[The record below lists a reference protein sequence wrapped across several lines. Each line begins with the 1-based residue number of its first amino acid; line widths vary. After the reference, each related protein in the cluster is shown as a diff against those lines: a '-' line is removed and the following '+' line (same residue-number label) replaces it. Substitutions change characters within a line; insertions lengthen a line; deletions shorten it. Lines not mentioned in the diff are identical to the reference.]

1 MRVEDSWRVV
11 DGENDSFD
19 TSILPSVSD
28 DDVLLPL
35 SSEQPSDGFP
45 SQFSSQNHSQLSQ
58 RSTDSIG
65 DFVKHQEDE
74 QVILRQPFRPSMTS
88 LAGTPH
94 KSLYRTP
101 DPEFRMPLIDIEND
115 RRSSGKSSRTARAL
129 ISSGSREASYFRDVH
144 LRQQRGAFSTGS
156 PVRRKEKRRSGARES
171 SSRTEKADLSM
182 HFSAWVQNSIHWALS
197 VVGLAFLYAKR
208 PLAFFLAIY
217 LSFGAVIITQNM
229 VQRSIFTSLSPICRI
244 PGTSFLNLPF
254 CPTFPSDSPNTP
266 SSPVEFEDLVT
277 VQSKFEDVL
286 EKSSDGV
293 SLPFEM
299 KRSETT
305 LRDLRTLLRQSEVV
319 AKDELIFELDGYIDT
334 SRQTASDLQRFNT
347 HVGSAVDA
355 VISINRWT
363 SRYIDSMAP
372 VDDDKAG
379 LVPSS
384 ALAVWTGWIFYPF
397 QPTEMQFSE
406 QILREKYIEHT
417 ALISERIASLILE
430 AQAVLRLLT
439 KAEDHLSLIYDVT
452 SRSTAATSSRRSE
465 TLWNIWTL
473 VGANNGRLHHL
484 SEQLSLLRQV
494 DSQRTSAVAQVSALV
509 VELESIQAGLGD
521 LRERVAAPRLIQASI
536 GPGTPL
542 PLSIH
547 IETIDRG
554 IERLEAAR
562 VRIRA
567 AEDDRVR
574 EALVKSGIRGDDR
587 LIDSQK
593 D

>member
-19 TSILPSVSD
+19 TTILPSVSD

-45 SQFSSQNHSQLSQ
+45 SQFSSQNQSQFSQ
-58 RSTDSIG
+58 RSTDSIR
-65 DFVKHQEDE
+65 DFVKHQEDD
-74 QVILRQPFRPSMTS
+74 QVILRQPFRPSVPS
-88 LAGTPH
+88 LVGTPH
-94 KSLYRTP
+94 KSQYRTP

-115 RRSSGKSSRTARAL
+115 RRSSGRSSRTARAL
-129 ISSGSREASYFRDVH
+129 ISSGSRETSYISDVQ
-144 LRQQRGAFSTGS
+144 LRQRGGFATGS
-156 PVRRKEKRRSGARES
+156 PAKRRGKRRPSAKEAASKAENAGLS
-171 SSRTEKADLSM
+171 S
-182 HFSAWVQNSIHWALS
+182 HFSTWAQNTIHWALS

-244 PGTSFLNLPF
+244 PGTSYLNLPF
-254 CPTFPSDSPNTP
+254 CPTFPSDSPN
-266 SSPVEFEDLVT
+266 SQASPVEFEDLVT

-305 LRDLRTLLRQSEVV
+305 LRDLRTLLRQSEVL
-319 AKDELIFELDGYIDT
+319 AKDELIFELDGYIET

-363 SRYIDSMAP
+363 SRYIDTMAP
-372 VDDDKAG
+372 VEDDKTG

-397 QPTEMQFSE
+397 QPTEIQFSE

-417 ALISERIASLILE
+417 ALISDRIAALIIE

-452 SRSTAATSSRRSE
+452 SRSTAATSSRRDQI
-465 TLWNIWTL
+465 LWNIWTL

-509 VELESIQAGLGD
+509 VELEAIQAGLGD
-521 LRERVAAPRLIQASI
+521 LRERVAAPKLLQASL
-536 GPGTPL
+536 GSSTPL

-574 EALVKSGIRGDDR
+574 EALVKSGIRGDER
-587 LIDSQK
+587 LIDSQR